1 MRNFA
6 SKLDKSALIGIKTDI
21 KRLKQNNMINMTKE
35 TIISRMAWDILT
47 KTLTFLAAIIMATNV
62 SATTTVVDAT
72 LEHTGSTY
80 YRNDNVLHNS
90 IDAEK
95 EYYNNPGGQNG
106 WNGQA
111 LMKFTFNVP
120 ENKTIVKA
128 TLIWS
133 TIIYGSN
140 TSERDNELWCLTTG
154 NDINWS
160 ALSAGTCGMVSAL
173 HESKRVMLSN
183 TKLSGNTEHL
193 NNVSSVMV
201 TIALQQ
207 AERQGYIVFYLTNNQ
222 AGASL
227 YGKASSHAPTLRLEL
242 ADKRTVT
249 FNAGD
254 NATCATTSLTSIAEE
269 DTYTA
274 VTLPEAT
281 DNKGATFMGW
291 YTAPLGGTRVGGTGD
306 PYTPTSDIT
315 LYAQYDRA
323 PTGIAITGESTI
335 KYGATTTLTATLSP
349 SNTVNSG
356 ITWYTGNSDIATV
369 DQNGV
374 VTARGL
380 GSVYIT
386 VRADDNPT
394 NIYDMFQLK
403 VESDNYSYAVNAVD
417 GNGNVL
423 KEIKTGTYATGTGQL
438 SIPIPQYV
446 LSGTTLYETTRGP
459 SMSGNYYTYFVTP
472 NTDGYVGN
480 INYTNSTVN
489 NVVFYTEA
497 EQCSALSQKYINST
511 VYTRASNDTIARN
524 SAYGTVTTLAP
535 GTYTIYASA
544 INCNSNTFTYK
555 FKAGDV
561 EVMSADVAKGNN
573 VNASSAPFTITE
585 TTTLA
590 VYCPAGGQGGLD
602 YFYIVQDPVYHVTTH
617 GQKLPLNKPT
627 IDATTYTTCN
637 PISSDGNNAGTR
649 NGVDG
654 PFYNI
659 KNKGNYVTV
668 TADGAIAFS
677 VDAFHGNSKD
687 TRKMHVYVDDVEI
700 LAISVDPAE
709 YVTSPIIATGGTGTH
724 TIKITGDGKDVYLAD
739 IVFYTEKTVPKMNP
753 SDVTVKV
760 GETKQL
766 HLTLPEGCI
775 LNGMT
780 SSGDASKVTASFVR
794 DDETQRK
801 GELTLTGL
809 QVTGNTPTSVTFSI
823 TAGANTIYNSGTATI
838 EIDVLKAGLT
848 LAYSDGDA
856 GDEATMYVCNAD
868 ETTPSL
874 PTITLTAKDDS
885 GNPVSLDNLNITYTS
900 DDHTVATVS
909 NTGVITLV
917 HPYGNGTARIKARS
931 TGNASYD
938 DAEAEYS
945 ITIQRGVNWKIAEH
959 PTFKDAPPAVRDTF
973 HVYKNVGGTEKL
985 YLIGTFGGWN
995 RNNNTYNYPNTTTPK
1010 TDHWYGNDKNKKM
1023 TTSSSG
1029 VDGFSKYRSGGQD
1042 ASNESM
1048 YSSLKQY
1055 YNDVIYG
1062 VERFG
1067 WFKQP
1072 DNGES
1077 HPFTLPVRGAYV
1089 TLEPA
1094 VNGTLSVYIEQN
1106 GPWNN
1111 DKNDIYDNDGNW
1123 ISQVNGKAVK
1133 FPGHAPYQYRPHAF
1147 FIVDQNGKLVEDYTP
1162 VNIVTRTAVTGG
1174 ISTGSSSADPAAALE
1189 AFCDKYGCEKG
1200 EKFKCILDETAD
1212 GYNDAT
1218 NVGNWKEFKE
1228 YMSAEEQQRVH
1239 DNWSAGVNGAQVITK
1254 LDNGAYLALHGGM
1267 VKYTFHVVSGQ
1278 TYYIF
1283 SNFSKIGF
1291 SGVNFVPDEE
1301 AQPSDTLA
1309 LSETVAYDPSTL
1321 KAAEGNNTVPMYET
1335 ITLDRSFTDGK
1346 WNTICLP
1353 FGMTEKEVRDVFGE
1367 NTELIILDRVSVD
1380 EGHANIYMVYHEIQ
1394 NILAGYPYLIKP
1406 TQDVDHIEVHN
1417 KLIDPTQQVYEFT
1430 NGDYTSTGV
1439 SGFCY
1444 PQTFVV
1450 DGVTYDKDVK
1460 KNSTLL
1466 KEGDIF
1472 LSGNT
1477 LYVSRGK
1484 SFLKGYRSYLRKDNE
1499 EAAPAKSASL
1509 FFDNPWD
1516 DEETGNEPTLID
1528 VAQMA
1533 DELREQIEVTV
1544 PAGVYNLGGQRVSD
1558 TVKNLP
1564 RGMYISKGK
1573 KIIIK

>member
-1 MRNFA
+1 
-6 SKLDKSALIGIKTDI
+6 
-21 KRLKQNNMINMTKE
+21 
-35 TIISRMAWDILT
+35 MAWDILT
-47 KTLTFLAAIIMATNV
+47 KTMTFLAVIIMAANAGA
-62 SATTTVVDAT
+62 ATTEVNAT
-72 LEHTGSTY
+72 LEHTGATY
-80 YRNDNVLHNS
+80 YAKGTTFTQTC
-90 IDAEK
+90 DAEK
-95 EYYNNPGGQNG
+95 ERYNNDGGTTG
-106 WNGQA
+106 WRGQA
-111 LMKFTFNVP
+111 LMKFSYNIP
-120 ENKTIVKA
+120 EGKTIVRA
-128 TLIWS
+128 SLTWS
-133 TIIYGSN
+133 TIIYGSS
-140 TSERDNELWCLTTG
+140 TAERDNQLWCLTAG
-154 NDINWS
+154 NDIDWA
-160 ALSAGTCGMVSAL
+160 ALSAGTYQMVASLPA
-173 HESKRVMLSN
+173 SKRIQIDN
-183 TKLSGNTEHL
+183 KKLAGNTEHL
-193 NNVSSVMV
+193 NNVNTLMV
-201 TIALQQ
+201 TVAVQE
-207 AERQGYIVFYLTNNQ
+207 AEKQGQEFIVFYLTGNQ
-222 AGASL
+222 AAADL
-227 YGKASSHAPTLRLEL
+227 YGKTSEHAPSLTLWM

-254 NATCATTSLTSIAEE
+254 DATCATTSLTSIAEE

-281 DNKGATFMGW
+281 DNNGATFMGW

-315 LYAQYDRA
+315 LYAQYNRA
-323 PTGIAITGESTI
+323 PTDIVITGASTI

-356 ITWYTGNSDIATV
+356 ITWSSDDNNIATV

-374 VTARGL
+374 VTATGL

-386 VRADDNPT
+386 ASANANPT
-394 NIYDMFQLK
+394 IIYDRLQIN
-403 VESDNYSYAVNAVD
+403 VESDQYSYTVNAVD

-423 KEIKTGTYATGTGQL
+423 KEIKTGTYLTGTGAL
-438 SIPIPQYV
+438 TITFPKYV
-446 LSGTTLYETTRGP
+446 LVGQTLYETSKNTNDDWYRKAITPTAEG
-459 SMSGNYYTYFVTP
+459 YTH
-472 NTDGYVGN
+472 N
-480 INYTNSTVN
+480 ITYAASVN
-489 NVVFYTEA
+489 NVVFYSEA
-497 EQCSALSQKYINST
+497 EDCDALGIKDSDSGIDVRCSCGTGARSGNSF
-511 VYTRASNDTIARN
+511 
-524 SAYGTVTTLAP
+524 GKVTTLYP
-535 GTYTIYASA
+535 GTYTIYTAT
-544 INCNSNTFTYK
+544 INGNAATQTLYM
-555 FKAGDV
+555 KAGDTQV
-561 EVMSADVAKGNN
+561 WEQQITNSGYIIRN
-573 VNASSAPFTITE
+573 SETFTINE
-585 TTTLA
+585 TADLSVKA
-590 VYCPAGGQGGLD
+590 QFGGDGVLD
-602 YFYIVQDPVYHVTTH
+602 YIYIVQVPVYHVTTH

-637 PISSDGNNAGTR
+637 PISTDGNNAGTR

-709 YVTSPIIATGGTGTH
+709 YVTSPIIATGGKGTH

-766 HLTLPEGCI
+766 HLTLPEGCT
-775 LNGMT
+775 LNSMT

-794 DDETQRK
+794 DEETQRK

-885 GNPVSLDNLNITYTS
+885 GNPVSLNNLNITYTY
-900 DDHTVATVS
+900 DDPTVATVTS
-909 NTGVITLV
+909 NGNISLV

-973 HVYKNVGGTEKL
+973 HVYKNVGGTEEL

-995 RNNNTYNYPNTTTPK
+995 RNNNTYNYPKTDGTTTPK
-1010 TDHWYGNDKNKKM
+1010 TDNWYGNDTKNKNM

-1048 YSSLKQY
+1048 YSSLNEY

-1106 GPWNN
+1106 GPWNTE
-1111 DKNDIYDNDGNW
+1111 KNDIYDNDGNW

-1133 FPGHAPYQYRPHAF
+1133 FPGNAPYQYRPHAF
-1147 FIVDQNGKLVEDYTP
+1147 FIVDQNGNLVESYTP
-1162 VNIVTRTAVTGG
+1162 VNIVTRTAVNGG

-1189 AFCDKYGCEKG
+1189 AFCDEYGCEKG

-1228 YMSAEEQQRVH
+1228 YMSPAEQQRVH

-1291 SGVNFVPDEE
+1291 SGVNFVPDKE
-1301 AQPSDTLA
+1301 AQPSGTLE

-1367 NTELIILDRVSVD
+1367 NTELIILDHVSVD

-1417 KLIDPTQQVYEFT
+1417 KLIDPAQQVYEFT

-1499 EAAPAKSASL
+1499 EAAPAKSVSL

-1558 TVKNLP
+1558 TVKKLP

>member
-1 MRNFA
+1 MR
-6 SKLDKSALIGIKTDI
+6 
-21 KRLKQNNMINMTKE
+21 KE
-35 TIISRMAWDILT
+35 NIQQLRTWDNLVRML
-47 KTLTFLAAIIMATNV
+47 LLLAAIIMATNV
-62 SATTTVVDAT
+62 SAATTIVDAT

-95 EYYNNPGGQNG
+95 EYYNNAGGQNG

-128 TLIWS
+128 TLTWS

-140 TSERDNELWCLTTG
+140 TNERDNELWCLTTG
-154 NDINWS
+154 NDIDWA

-173 HESKRVMLSN
+173 HESKRVKLSN
-183 TKLSGNTEHL
+183 TPLSGKTEHL

-207 AERQGYIVFYLTNNQ
+207 AERQGYIVFYLTGNQ
-222 AGASL
+222 AAADL

-269 DTYTA
+269 STYTA

-281 DNKGATFMGW
+281 DNDGAEFMGW
-291 YTAPLGGTRVGGTGD
+291 YTAPMGGTRIGGAGD
-306 PYTPTSDIT
+306 TYTPSADIT
-315 LYAQYDRA
+315 LYAQYNRM
-323 PTGIAITGESTI
+323 PTGITISGTSTI

-349 SNTVNSG
+349 SNTINSG
-356 ITWYTGNSDIATV
+356 ITWLSGDNEVATV
-369 DQNGV
+369 EPNGV
-374 VTARGL
+374 VTATGL

-386 VRADDNPT
+386 ARATANPE
-394 NIYDMFQLK
+394 NIRDVFQLT
-403 VESDNYSYAVNAVD
+403 VESDHYAYTVNAVD
-417 GNGNVL
+417 GSGNIL
-423 KEIKTGTYATGTGQL
+423 KELETGTYATGTQFNAF
-438 SIPIPQYV
+438 IPKYV
-446 LSGTTLYETTRGP
+446 LVGNTLYETAHVTE
-459 SMSGNYYTYFVTP
+459 GNYYTIYETP
-472 NTDGYVGN
+472 TTDGYV
-480 INYTNSTVN
+480 INRPYTNATVS
-489 NVVFYTEA
+489 NVLYYTEA
-497 EQCSALSQKYINST
+497 EDCSAFTKSYRGIPNRTSKGTLAHND
-511 VYTRASNDTIARN
+511 YTYKDVI
-524 SAYGTVTTLAP
+524 TLAP
-535 GTYTIYASA
+535 GTYRIYAEG
-544 INCNSNTFTYK
+544 SNGNATTRRCD
-555 FKAGDV
+555 FKVGDNV
-561 EVMSADVAKGNN
+561 VFALNITSGNN
-573 VNASSAPFTITE
+573 RSGNSEWFTITE
-585 TTTLA
+585 NKVLSVRCEGSSTS
-590 VYCPAGGQGGLD
+590 GLD
-602 YFYIVQDPVYHVTTH
+602 YFYIVQEPVYHVTTH
-617 GQKLPLNKPT
+617 GQKLELNKAT
-627 IDATTYTTCN
+627 IDATIYTTCN
-637 PISSDGNNAGTR
+637 PISSDGNNSGTR
-649 NGVDG
+649 NGVSG

-677 VDAFHGNSKD
+677 VDAFHGNDKD
-687 TRKMHVYVDDVEI
+687 TRKMHIYVDDVEI
-700 LAISVDPAE
+700 LAVSVDPGE
-709 YVTSPIIATGGTGTH
+709 YATSPIIATGGTGQH

-760 GETKQL
+760 GETKQF

-775 LNGMT
+775 LNSMT
-780 SSGDASKVTASFVR
+780 SSGDASKVTATFVR
-794 DDETQRK
+794 DEETQRK

-838 EIDVLKAGLT
+838 EIDVMKAGLN

-856 GDEATMYVCNAD
+856 SDDATMYVCNAD

-874 PTITLTAKDDS
+874 PSITLTATDEQ
-885 GNPVSLDNLNITYTS
+885 GNIVPLSNLTLSYTS
-900 DDHTVATVS
+900 DDPTVATVTNNGNIS
-909 NTGVITLV
+909 LV

-973 HVYKNVGGTEKL
+973 HVYKNVGGAEKL

-995 RNNNTYNYPNTTTPK
+995 RNNNTYNYPKTDGTTTPK
-1010 TDHWYGNDKNKKM
+1010 TDNWYGNDTKNKKM

-1106 GPWNN
+1106 GPWNTEK
-1111 DKNDIYDNDGNW
+1111 DDIYDNDGNW

-1133 FPGHAPYQYRPHAF
+1133 FPGYAPYQYRPHAF
-1147 FIVDQNGKLVEDYTP
+1147 FIVDQNGNLVEKYTP
-1162 VNIVTRTAVTGG
+1162 VNIVTRTAVNGG

-1189 AFCDKYGCEKG
+1189 AFCDAYGCEKG
-1200 EKFKCILDETAD
+1200 ERFKCILDETAD

-1267 VKYTFHVVSGQ
+1267 VKYTFHVIAGQ

-1291 SGVNFVPDEE
+1291 AGVNFVPDEE
-1301 AQPSDTLA
+1301 AQPSGTLA
-1309 LSETVAYDPSTL
+1309 LSETVAYEPSAL
-1321 KAAEGNNTVPMYET
+1321 KAAEGANAVPMYET
-1335 ITLDRSFTDGK
+1335 ITLDRAFTAGN

-1353 FGMTEKEVRDVFGE
+1353 FTMTEREVEQVFGE
-1367 NTELIILDRVSVD
+1367 GTELIILDRVTVD
-1380 EGHANIYMVYHEIQ
+1380 EGHAQIFMTYHEIQ
-1394 NILAGYPYLIKP
+1394 SILAGYPYLIKP
-1406 TQDVDHIEVHN
+1406 TQNVDHIEVSN
-1417 KLIDPTQQVYEFT
+1417 KAIDPAQQVLEFSN
-1430 NGDYTSTGV
+1430 NGYTSKGV
-1439 SGFCY
+1439 AGFCN
-1444 PQTFVV
+1444 PQTFSRALTGMSSDVIAS
-1450 DGVTYDKDVK
+1450 TYL
-1460 KNSTLL
+1460 T
-1466 KEGDIF
+1466 EGDIY
-1472 LSGNT
+1472 LSNNT
-1477 LYVSRGK
+1477 LYISRGK
-1484 SFLKGYRSYLRKDNE
+1484 SFLKGYRSYLRKE
-1499 EAAPAKSASL
+1499 PGAAGAKTVGFGYFNA
-1509 FFDNPWD
+1509 WD
-1516 DEETGNEPTLID
+1516 DEEDITHIS
-1528 VAQMA
+1528 VAELA
-1533 DELREQIEVTV
+1533 DEARQSLGISPQ
-1544 PAGVYNLGGQRVSD
+1544 AGVYNMAGQKVSD
-1558 TVKNLP
+1558 TVEGLP
-1564 RGMYISKGK
+1564 SGIYITNGK
-1573 KIIIK
+1573 KLVVE

>member
-1 MRNFA
+1 MAGNNFA
-6 SKLDKSALIGIKTDI
+6 KT
-21 KRLKQNNMINMTKE
+21 
-35 TIISRMAWDILT
+35 IL
-47 KTLTFLAAIIMATNV
+47 LLVAIIMVAGVKADVTN
-62 SATTTVVDAT
+62 AK

-80 YRNDNVLHNS
+80 YMNGETYKQTYDNDEERYAGS
-90 IDAEK
+90 A
-95 EYYNNPGGQNG
+95 GQTG

-111 LMKFTFNVP
+111 AMKFSFELPPGKTVISATLTWSAYLYKQNNGGIRDNSFYYLDLGKDIDWNAFAQGRGNMIAAMQGKPFTSFTNV
-120 ENKTIVKA
+120 ELQDGQEYLNLETDVTTAVKA
-128 TLIWS
+128 
-133 TIIYGSN
+133 
-140 TSERDNELWCLTTG
+140 
-154 NDINWS
+154 
-160 ALSAGTCGMVSAL
+160 V
-173 HESKRVMLSN
+173 ES
-183 TKLSGNTEHL
+183 
-193 NNVSSVMV
+193 
-201 TIALQQ
+201 
-207 AERQGYIVFYLTNNQ
+207 QGYVTMFLTNCPSS
-222 AGASL
+222 ADL
-227 YGKASSHAPTLRLEL
+227 YGKGSDYPPSLSITY
-242 ADKRTVT
+242 ADKYTVT
-249 FNAGD
+249 FEAGD
-254 NATCATTSLTSIAEE
+254 DATCATTSLSCASEGNVTS
-269 DTYTA
+269 
-274 VTLPEAT
+274 VTLPAAT
-281 DNKGATFMGW
+281 DNNGAEFRGW
-291 YTAPLGGTRVGGTGD
+291 YTAPLGGTRIGGAGD
-306 PYTPTSDIT
+306 SYRPTADIT
-315 LYAQYDRA
+315 LYAQYNRA

-349 SNTVNSG
+349 SNTINSG

-403 VESDNYSYAVNAVD
+403 VESDNYSYTVNAVD

-497 EQCSALSQKYINST
+497 EQCSALSQKYINDIVS
-511 VYTRASNDTIARN
+511 TRASNDTIARN

-544 INCNSNTFTYK
+544 INGNKNTFTYK

-637 PISSDGNNAGTR
+637 PISKDGNNAGTR

-885 GNPVSLDNLNITYTS
+885 GNPVSLDNLNITYTY
-900 DDHTVATVS
+900 DDPTVATVTS
-909 NTGVITLV
+909 NGNISLV

-995 RNNNTYNYPNTTTPK
+995 RNNNTYNYPNATKPK
-1010 TDHWYGNDKNKKM
+1010 TDTWYGNDTKNKKM

-1111 DKNDIYDNDGNW
+1111 EKDDVYDNDSNL

-1133 FPGHAPYQYRPHAF
+1133 FPGNAPYQYRPHAF
-1147 FIVDQNGKLVEDYTP
+1147 FIVDQNGNLVESYTP
-1162 VNIVTRTAVTGG
+1162 VNIVTRTAVNGG

-1189 AFCDKYGCEKG
+1189 AFCDEYGCEKG

-1228 YMSAEEQQRVH
+1228 YMSPAEQQRVH

-1291 SGVNFVPDEE
+1291 SGVNFVPDKE
-1301 AQPSDTLA
+1301 AQPSGTLE
-1309 LSETVAYDPSTL
+1309 LSETVAYNPSTL

-1417 KLIDPTQQVYEFT
+1417 KLIDPAQQVYEFT

-1528 VAQMA
+1528 VTQMA
-1533 DELREQIEVTV
+1533 DELREQIDFTV
-1544 PAGVYNLGGQRVSD
+1544 SAGVYNLGGQRMSD
-1558 TVKNLP
+1558 TVKKLP